1 MLQVCLNFYWKLF
14 EWITDRYEKT
24 IPNLL
29 ECDHM
34 ALKPKPFSEA
44 KTGFFIMSRYLR
56 VLSEKI

>member
-1 MLQVCLNFYWKLF
+1 MKKPFQ
-14 EWITDRYEKT
+14 I
-24 IPNLL
+24 LL

-56 VLSEKI
+56 ILSEKI